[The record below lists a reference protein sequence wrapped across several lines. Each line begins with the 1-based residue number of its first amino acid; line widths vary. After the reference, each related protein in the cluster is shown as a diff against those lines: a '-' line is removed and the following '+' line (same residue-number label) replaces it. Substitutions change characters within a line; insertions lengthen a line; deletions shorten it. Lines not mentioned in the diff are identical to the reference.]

1 MAHKCI
7 RNIPAWNI
15 WVICL
20 FLLSSLVLQASA
32 DFLTFHGDNQ
42 RTGNASGP
50 GPDSPEI
57 LWSTSLTGHG
67 YIGGSA
73 SISSG
78 RVFVSNWP
86 DMTFKGDLGLA
97 CIDERNGTVLWIN
110 PIGGKGGASTPAL
123 FDDMVFTGS
132 LTGEIY
138 CVDAITGK
146 TLWNMTIERDP
157 KYWGIASSP
166 LIENDTIYVMSFSD
180 GALHALSL
188 DGAELW
194 NLSTGPVSPFAS
206 PAASGE
212 MIYFPGGDPA
222 LYCVNASA
230 QKIIWKAPA
239 DAVITSSPA
248 IWNNTVFFATERSI
262 TALNATTGSTIW
274 QRSINGTT
282 STPAIAFG
290 RVYVGTDDGRVVCL
304 DTNGSQIWETA
315 VNGPVRSS
323 PLFLDGKIY
332 IGTNTDAGTVYA
344 LNASD
349 GSVVWMYP
357 VNEYIMSSPSASDG
371 ILFIGSDDGRL
382 YAFSSIQKGLLL
394 SGEVVL
400 ENKSINATAA
410 SGAVYNISI
419 KSALGALISFA
430 SSNGLN
436 VSVNDSLL
444 SIYGLT
450 IESIGDLVS
459 TRERSWRYWVNYP
472 DEPVPLLGPESLML
486 NEGDRVVF
494 YYGERDA
501 RPEEC
506 PRIEM
511 TARLR
516 KPDALFVT
524 VGQQPSLR
532 EAMKG
537 APLNI
542 TLTSPDMLDPEMN
555 LSRYSLIFLE
565 MIGSD
570 SASVL
575 ETLLEE
581 PKRMGVPV
589 VLLNSPGYQNLASV
603 NLSAHPDIEL
613 YWEYGGVENMR
624 RLIAYLASHFCGVD
638 VRVESPLPTPKEYIY
653 HPDAPDLFENIT
665 SYMNWYRYNSSAPTV
680 GIASYYGDMGQPD
693 RIDLIRAFERRGANV
708 ICIGFSNASSL
719 ERFFVLNNTTLIDLA
734 IVTKPFRLSYGDPD
748 RGVEILES
756 LNVPVLRGMRLYYQ
770 SPMEWTNSSI
780 NPMELYFQVALPEM
794 DGIFDPIAISGKN
807 DTVYS
812 SIEPEVERIADRA
825 MALIRLKKPNA
836 EKRVAIIYYNHGGG
850 KDNIEGCYLNVPRSL
865 RNILDHMKS
874 LGYRIEGDV
883 PDEKVLIDLL
893 AHQGTNVGTWAPG
906 ELDAMVK
913 AGNATLIPAEEY
925 IRWFKELPEDRQM
938 EVVNR
943 WGPPPGEIMVFRNS
957 SGSYIVIPKISFGNV
972 ILLPQPSRGWLENG
986 TVLYH
991 STDVPPHHQYIA
1003 FYLWLKH
1010 GFGADAIIHLGK
1022 HGTQEWL
1029 PGREGVVGGDDWPAL
1044 LVQDIPVVYPYI
1056 VDNIAE
1062 GTQAKRRGDAVMI
1075 SHLTPPIV
1083 AAGLYGNL
1091 SDLAESVY
1099 EYRNVLNESVK
1110 DEYRRKILETCSD
1123 LHLDEDL
1130 GVNLSAL
1137 QEPNAFEGFLPELEG
1152 YLEELKS
1159 AFMPYGL
1166 HTFGQPYE
1174 NDSLVAMVRSM
1185 LGDSYMAEI
1194 AKALNSSEHQISE
1207 HQIENISSS
1216 LLYEVV
1222 INGSSPAGAQEL
1234 LLGEIS
1240 SNLTEIL
1247 NLSRMYADGLRSC
1260 ENELT
1265 NTTNALSAGYIPPSP
1280 ADDPIRDPQVLPTG
1294 RNFRS
1299 VDPRR
1304 VPTPAAWEVGRRLAE
1319 DLLEEYRLKHN
1330 GTYPR
1335 KMAIV
1340 LWAWAMT
1347 DHGVVDSEILQ
1358 LIGARPVYDAY
1369 GGVSDVAL
1377 IPLSELGRPRIDVL
1391 VVPSGLYR
1399 DLFPEKLRLIDK
1411 AIRLAANETDTAY
1424 PNYIRENSEILRNM
1438 LLQTGNYSA
1447 EDAEFLSRSRIFLEA
1462 AGTYGPN
1469 LDAPIS
1475 ASDRWENDSE
1485 LGRLFISRMSYIYGD
1500 GIWGGRF
1507 DSGRSLSPEQ
1517 QMEVYSANLKG
1528 VDAAVHHTNSNLYGF
1543 VDNDD
1548 VFQYL
1553 GGIALA
1559 VRTVTGSTP
1568 EMYVTDV
1575 RDPREERVHELG
1587 EFFSRELR
1595 TRYYNPRWIQG
1606 MMEQGYSG
1614 AREMDRFVEYLWGW
1628 ETTVPELVSESTW
1641 NEVHDIYVED
1651 KYGLGLQEFF
1661 RQNNPWAA
1669 QVIDARLLETA
1680 RKDRWHPSPEVAE
1693 NLVEQYRDLVE
1704 DYGVACCHHTCGNI
1718 LLREYMSGI
1727 IPAPAEKSSTSQ
1739 AVKSRSSSH
1748 SRHPYNSTLP
1758 EGVGSDM
1765 EKHKSEEKPKSETTD
1780 VKGYVMENATVSTE
1794 IPPVS
1799 GAPLFGIALVLFVL
1813 LLVAAGMWRRE

>member
-7 RNIPAWNI
+7 RDLQAWRI
-15 WVICL
+15 WFVGL
-20 FLLSSLVLQASA
+20 FLFSSLILQASA
-32 DFLTFHGDNQ
+32 DFVTFHGDNQ
-42 RTGNASGP
+42 RTGNLSGP
-50 GPDSPEI
+50 GPDSPDI

-67 YIGGSA
+67 YIAGSA
-73 SISSG
+73 SISAG
-78 RVFVSNWP
+78 RIFVSNWP
-86 DMTFKGDLGLA
+86 DMTFRGELGLA

-110 PIGGKGGASTPAL
+110 PIGGKGGASTPAV
-123 FDDMVFTGS
+123 FGERVFTGS
-132 LTGEIY
+132 LTGEVY
-138 CVDAITGK
+138 CVDALTGK
-146 TLWNMTIERDP
+146 TLWNRTIERDP
-157 KYWGIASSP
+157 MYWGVASSP
-166 LIENDTIYVMSFSD
+166 LIENNTLYIMSFSD
-180 GALHALSL
+180 GALHALNL
-188 DGAELW
+188 DGDELW
-194 NLSTGPVSPFAS
+194 NLSTGSISPFAS
-206 PAASGE
+206 PAVSGK

-222 LYCVNASA
+222 LYCVSAST
-230 QKIIWKAPA
+230 QEIMWKAPA
-239 DAVITSSPA
+239 DAAITSSPA
-248 IWNNTVFFATERSI
+248 IWNNTVFFVTERSI
-262 TALNATTGSTIW
+262 TALNATTGHALW
-274 QRSINGTT
+274 QRSINGTQ
-282 STPAIAFG
+282 STPAIASG
-290 RVYVGTDDGRVVCL
+290 RIYVGTDDKRVICL
-304 DTNGSQIWETA
+304 DENGSLIWETE
-315 VNGPVRSS
+315 VNGPVKSS
-323 PLFLDGKIY
+323 PLFLDGRIY
-332 IGTNTDAGTVYA
+332 FGTNTDAGAVYA

-349 GSVVWMYP
+349 GSVVWTYP

-371 ILFIGSDDGRL
+371 ILFIGADDGRL
-382 YAFSSIQKGLLL
+382 YAFSSLQKDLLW
-394 SGEVVL
+394 SGEVLL
-400 ENKSINATAA
+400 ENKSMNVTATSNATY
-410 SGAVYNISI
+410 SISM
-419 KSALGALISFA
+419 KSALGALISSA
-430 SSNGLN
+430 SSTGIN
-436 VSVNDSLL
+436 VSVNDSLI

-450 IESIGDLVS
+450 VESIGDFVS
-459 TRERSWRYWVNYP
+459 SKEISWRYWVNYP
-472 DEPVPLLGPESLML
+472 DEPVPITGPESLML
-486 NEGDRVVF
+486 NDGDRLVF
-494 YYGERDA
+494 YYGERNS
-501 RPEEC
+501 RPEDC
-506 PRIEM
+506 PRIEI
-511 TARLR
+511 TARMH

-524 VGQQPSLR
+524 VGQQPSIR

-542 TLTSPDMLDPEMN
+542 TLISPDMLDPGMN
-555 LSRYSLIFLE
+555 LSGYSLIFLE
-565 MIGSD
+565 MIGGD
-570 SASVL
+570 SAS
-575 ETLLEE
+575 LLERLLDE
-581 PKRMGVPV
+581 PRKRGVPV
-589 VLLNSPGYQNLASV
+589 VLLNSPGYQHLASV
-603 NLSAHPDIEL
+603 NMSAHPDIEM

-624 RLIAYLASHFCGVD
+624 RLIGYLAAHFCGVD
-638 VRVESPLPTPKEYIY
+638 VGVEAPVPAPREYIY
-653 HPDAPDLFENIT
+653 HPDAPDLFENTT
-665 SYMNWYRYNSSAPTV
+665 SYMEWYRYNSSAPTV
-680 GIASYYGDMGQPD
+680 GIASYYGDLGQPD

-734 IVTKPFRLSYGDPD
+734 VVTKPFRLSYGDPE

-780 NPMELYFQVALPEM
+780 NPLELYFQVALPEM

-825 MALIRLKKPNA
+825 MAQIRLQKPNS

-865 RNILDHMKS
+865 RNILEHMKGM
-874 LGYRIEGDV
+874 GYRIEGDV
-883 PDEKVLIDLL
+883 PDEKVLVDLL

-906 ELDAMVK
+906 ELDAMVA
-913 AGNATLIPAEEY
+913 AGNATLIPADLY
-925 IRWFKELPEDRQM
+925 ISWFRELPADLQN
-938 EVVNR
+938 VVINH
-943 WGPPPGEIMVFRNS
+943 WGPPPGKIMVFSNS
-957 SGSYIVIPKISFGNV
+957 SGSYLVIPKLSFGNV
-972 ILLPQPSRGWLENG
+972 ILLPQPSRGWLENS

-1029 PGREGVVGGDDWPAL
+1029 PGREGVVGWNDWPAL

-1091 SDLAESVY
+1091 SDLKESIY

-1110 DEYRRKILETCSD
+1110 EEYRRKILETCRD

-1130 GVNLSAL
+1130 GENLSAL
-1137 QEPNAFEGFLPELEG
+1137 DEPEAFEAFLPELED

-1159 AFMPYGL
+1159 SFMPYGL

-1174 NDSLVAMVRSM
+1174 NDSLVSMVRSM
-1185 LGDSYMAEI
+1185 LGDSYIEEI
-1194 AKALNSSEHQISE
+1194 ERTINTSTEDG
-1207 HQIENISSS
+1207 IENVSSS
-1216 LLYEVV
+1216 LLYEVL
-1222 INGSSPAGAQEL
+1222 INGSSPESAQEFI
-1234 LLGEIS
+1234 LGKIS

-1247 NLSRMYADGLRSC
+1247 NLSKMYAEGLRSC
-1260 ENELT
+1260 GNELT
-1265 NTTNALSAGYIPPSP
+1265 NTTNALRGGYIPPSP

-1304 VPTPAAWEVGRRLAE
+1304 VPTPAAWEVGRKLAE
-1319 DLLEEYRLKHN
+1319 GLIEEYRMKHN

-1335 KMAIV
+1335 KIAVV

-1399 DLFPEKLRLIDK
+1399 DLFPEKLVLIDK
-1411 AIRLAANETDTAY
+1411 AIRLAANDTDTAY
-1424 PNYIRENSEILRNM
+1424 PNYIRENSEMLRDM
-1438 LLQTGNYSA
+1438 LLQAGNCTA

-1485 LGRLFISRMSYIYGD
+1485 LGRLFISRMSCIYGD

-1507 DSGRSLSPEQ
+1507 DSGRSLSAEQ
-1517 QMEVYSANLKG
+1517 QMEVYSANLGG

-1543 VDNDD
+1543 IDNDD

-1575 RDPREERVHELG
+1575 RDPRKERIHELG
-1587 EFFSRELR
+1587 EFFSKELR

-1628 ETTVPELVSESTW
+1628 EATVPELVSENTW

-1651 KYGLGLQEFF
+1651 KYNLGLQDFF
-1661 RQNNPWAA
+1661 RKNNPWAA
-1669 QVIDARLLETA
+1669 QVMDARLLETA
-1680 RKDRWHPSPEVAE
+1680 RKERWHPSPEVLEDLAE
-1693 NLVEQYRDLVE
+1693 RYRDLVD
-1704 DYGVACCHHTCGNI
+1704 DYGVACCHHTCGN
-1718 LLREYMSGI
+1718 LLLNEYMSGMLSV
-1727 IPAPAEKSSTSQ
+1727 PAEGSPAAQPVRSG
-1739 AVKSRSSSH
+1739 SSSR

-1758 EGVGSDM
+1758 QGVGSEM
-1765 EKHKSEEKPKSETTD
+1765 EKKSETETVD
-1780 VKGYVMENATVSTE
+1780 VRGYVMENVTAAATPS
-1794 IPPVS
+1794 VS
-1799 GAPLFGIALVLFVL
+1799 GAPLFGMALVLFVL

>member
-1 MAHKCI
+1 MIHLKTKHLLLI
-7 RNIPAWNI
+7 VNFGLLLLMILIPH
-15 WVICL
+15 
-20 FLLSSLVLQASA
+20 ASA
-32 DFLTFHGDNQ
+32 DFVTFHGDNQ
-42 RTGNASGP
+42 RTGNVSGS
-50 GPDSPEI
+50 GPDSPDV

-73 SISSG
+73 VVSGG

-86 DMTFKGDLGLA
+86 DMTFRGELGLA
-97 CIDERNGTVLWIN
+97 CIDVRNGTVLWVN
-110 PIGGKGGASTPAL
+110 PIGGNGGASTPAVFGDRL
-123 FDDMVFTGS
+123 FTGS
-132 LTGEIY
+132 LTGEVY
-138 CVDAITGK
+138 CVDIITGK
-146 TLWNMTIERDP
+146 TLWNRTIERDP
-157 KYWGIASSP
+157 KYWGVASSP
-166 LIENDTIYVMSFSD
+166 LIENDTIYIMSFSD

-188 DGAELW
+188 DGEELW
-194 NLSTGPVSPFAS
+194 NLSTGSISPFAS
-206 PAASGE
+206 PAALGE

-222 LYCVNASA
+222 LYCVNAST
-230 QKIIWKAPA
+230 QDIVWKAPA
-239 DAVITSSPA
+239 DAAITSGPA
-248 IWNNTVFFATERSI
+248 IWNRTLFFVTERSI
-262 TALNATTGSTIW
+262 TALNATTGQTLW
-274 QRSINGTT
+274 QRSINGTS
-282 STPAIAFG
+282 STPAIASG
-290 RVYVGTDDGRVVCL
+290 RVYVGTDDERVVCL
-304 DTNGSQIWETA
+304 DANGALIWETK

-323 PLFLDGKIY
+323 PLFLDGRIY
-332 IGTNTDAGTVYA
+332 FGTNTDAGTVYA

-349 GSVVWMYP
+349 GSIVWRYP

-371 ILFIGSDDGRL
+371 ILFIGADDGRL
-382 YAFSSIQKGLLL
+382 YAFSSPHELL

-400 ENKSINATAA
+400 ENRSLNVTVD
-410 SGAVYNISI
+410 GRVYNISMQ
-419 KSALGALISFA
+419 SALGALMSFA
-430 SSNGLN
+430 SSNNMN

-450 IESIGDLVS
+450 VDSIGDLAS
-459 TRERSWRYWVNYP
+459 TPDRSWRYWVNYP
-472 DEPVPLLGPESLML
+472 EEPVPLIGPESAILTD
-486 NEGDRVVF
+486 GDRVVF
-494 YYGERDA
+494 YYGERGS

-506 PRIEM
+506 PRIEI

-516 KPDALFVT
+516 RPDALFVT
-524 VGQQPSLR
+524 VGQQPSLS

-542 TLTSPDMLDPEMN
+542 TLTSPDSLNPEMN
-555 LSRYSLIFLE
+555 LSGYSMIFLE
-565 MIGSD
+565 MIGSE
-570 SASVL
+570 AAPVL
-575 ETLLEE
+575 ERLLEE
-581 PKRMGVPV
+581 PKGKGVPV

-624 RLIAYLASHFCGVD
+624 RLVAYLASHFCGVD
-638 VRVESPLPTPKEYIY
+638 VRVEPPIPAPKEYIY

-665 SYMNWYRYNSSAPTV
+665 SYMNWYRYNSSAPTI

-734 IVTKPFRLSYGDPD
+734 VVTKSFRLSYGDPD

-756 LNVPVLRGMRLYYQ
+756 LNVPALRGMRLYYQ
-770 SPMEWTNSSI
+770 SPQDWPNSSI
-780 NPMELYFQVALPEM
+780 SPMELYFQVALPEM
-794 DGIFDPIAISGKN
+794 DGIFDPIAVSGKN
-807 DTVYS
+807 DTVYT

-825 MALIRLKKPNA
+825 ISQIMLKKPNS

-865 RNILDHMKS
+865 RNILEHMKS

-883 PDEKVLIDLL
+883 PDERILVDLL

-906 ELDAMVK
+906 ELDAMV
-913 AGNATLIPAEEY
+913 ASGNATLIPAALY
-925 IRWFKELPEDRQM
+925 ISWFEELPADRQR
-938 EVVNR
+938 EVIDH

-957 SGSYIVIPKISFGNV
+957 SGSYIVIPKLSFGNV
-972 ILLPQPSRGWLENG
+972 ILLPQPSRGWLENS

-1044 LVQDIPVVYPYI
+1044 LVQDMPVVYPYI

-1091 SDLAESVY
+1091 SDLRESIY

-1110 DEYRRKILETCSD
+1110 DEYRRKILETCSE

-1130 GVNLSAL
+1130 GANLSAL
-1137 QEPNAFEGFLPELEG
+1137 QEPDAFEDFLPELEN
-1152 YLEELKS
+1152 YLDELKS
-1159 AFMPYGL
+1159 SFMPYGL

-1174 NDSLVAMVRSM
+1174 NNSMVAMVRSM
-1185 LGDSYMAEI
+1185 LGDSYIDEI
-1194 AKALNSSEHQISE
+1194 RRALKTSSEDE
-1207 HQIENISSS
+1207 IENASSS
-1216 LLYEVV
+1216 LLYEAV
-1222 INGSSPAGAQEL
+1222 INGSSPEAAQEL
-1234 LLGEIS
+1234 ILGKIS
-1240 SNLTEIL
+1240 SNLTGIL
-1247 NLSRMYADGLRSC
+1247 NISLMYADGLRSC
-1260 ENELT
+1260 DRELT
-1265 NTTNALSAGYIPPSP
+1265 NTTNALSGCYIPPSP

-1304 VPTPAAWEVGRRLAE
+1304 VPTHAAWDVGGKLAE
-1319 DLLEEYRLKHN
+1319 ELIEEYRLKHN

-1335 KMAIV
+1335 KIAIV

-1347 DHGVVDSEILQ
+1347 DHGVVDSEILK
-1358 LIGARPVYDAY
+1358 LVGARPVYDAY

-1399 DLFPEKLRLIDK
+1399 DLFPEKLVLIDK
-1411 AIRLAANETDTAY
+1411 AIRLAANDTDTAY
-1424 PNYIRENSEILRNM
+1424 PNYVRENSEMLRDM
-1438 LLQTGNYSA
+1438 LIQAGNWSA
-1447 EDAEFLSRSRIFLEA
+1447 EDAEFLSRSRIFLEE

-1469 LDAPIS
+1469 LDAPVS

-1507 DSGRSLSPEQ
+1507 ASGRSLSLEQ
-1517 QMEVYSANLKG
+1517 QMEVYSANLEG

-1543 VDNDD
+1543 IDNDD

-1568 EMYVTDV
+1568 EMYVTDA
-1575 RDPREERVHELG
+1575 RDPRKERVHELG

-1606 MMEQGYSG
+1606 MMEQGYAG

-1628 ETTVPELVSESTW
+1628 EATVPELVSESTW
-1641 NEVHDIYVED
+1641 KEVHEIYVDD
-1651 KYGLGLQEFF
+1651 KYGLGLRDFF
-1661 RQNNPWAA
+1661 RKNNPWAA
-1669 QVIDARLLETA
+1669 QVMDARLLETA
-1680 RKDRWHPSPEVAE
+1680 RKDRWHPSPEVLKDLA
-1693 NLVEQYRDLVE
+1693 EQYRDLVE
-1704 DYGVACCHHTCGNI
+1704 DYGVACCHHTCGN
-1718 LLREYMSGI
+1718 LLLKEYMSGML
-1727 IPAPAEKSSTSQ
+1727 PAVEESSTAQ
-1739 AVKSRSSSH
+1739 AVRSGSSSR
-1748 SRHPYNSTLP
+1748 SRHPYGENSTLP
-1758 EGVGSDM
+1758 QGVGSEM
-1765 EKHKSEEKPKSETTD
+1765 EKKPESETMD
-1780 VKGYVMENATVSTE
+1780 VRGYVMENVTVEATPS
-1794 IPPVS
+1794 VS

>member
-1 MAHKCI
+1 M
-7 RNIPAWNI
+7 RNLKTKHSFFVVNLGLALII
-15 WVICL
+15 
-20 FLLSSLVLQASA
+20 SLMLQASA
-32 DFLTFHGDNQ
+32 EFVTFHGDNQ
-42 RTGNASGP
+42 RSGNVSGS
-50 GPDSPEI
+50 GPDSPEL

-78 RVFVSNWP
+78 RVFISNWP
-86 DMTFKGDLGLA
+86 DMTFKGELGLV

-110 PIGGKGGASTPAL
+110 PVGGKGGASTPAV
-123 FDDMVFTGS
+123 FGNKVFTGS

-138 CVDAITGK
+138 CVDVLTGK
-146 TLWNMTIERDP
+146 TLWNRTIERDP
-157 KYWGIASSP
+157 KYWGVASSP
-166 LIENDTIYVMSFSD
+166 LIENGTLYVMSSSD

-188 DGAELW
+188 DGDELW
-194 NLSTGPVSPFAS
+194 NVSTGSVSPFAS

-222 LYCVNASA
+222 LYCINTTTQQIV
-230 QKIIWKAPA
+230 WKAPA

-248 IWNNTVFFATERSI
+248 IWNSTVFFVTERSI
-262 TALNATTGSTIW
+262 TALNATTGSTLW
-274 QRSINGTT
+274 QRSINGTE

-290 RVYVGTDDGRVVCL
+290 RVYVGMADGHVVCL
-304 DTNGSQIWETA
+304 DTNGSQIWETE

-323 PLFLDGKIY
+323 PLFLDGRIY
-332 IGTNTDAGTVYA
+332 FGTNTDGGAVYA
-344 LNASD
+344 LNSSD
-349 GSVVWMYP
+349 GSVVWMYT

-371 ILFIGSDDGRL
+371 ILFIGADDGRL
-382 YAFSSIQKGLLL
+382 YAFSSLQKDLLW
-394 SGEVVL
+394 SGDVVL
-400 ENKSINATAA
+400 ENKSLNV
-410 SGAVYNISI
+410 SVKGDVYTISM

-430 SSNGLN
+430 SSNGIN
-436 VSVNDSLL
+436 VSVNDSLI
-444 SIYGLT
+444 SIYGFT
-450 IESIGDLVS
+450 VESIGDLVS
-459 TRERSWRYWVNYP
+459 TKERAWRYWVNYP
-472 DEPVPLLGPESLML
+472 DEPVPLTGPESAML
-486 NEGDRVVF
+486 NDGDRLVF
-494 YYGERDA
+494 YYGERNS
-501 RPEEC
+501 RPEDC
-506 PRIEM
+506 PRIEI
-511 TARLR
+511 TTRLR

-532 EAMKG
+532 EVMRDV
-537 APLNI
+537 PLNI
-542 TLTSPDMLDPEMN
+542 TLTSPDMLDSEMN
-555 LSRYSLIFLE
+555 LSKYSLIFLE

-581 PKRMGVPV
+581 PKRRGVPV

-624 RLIAYLASHFCGVD
+624 RLIAYLAAHFCGVD
-638 VRVESPLPTPKEYIY
+638 VMVDAPVPAPKEYIY

-665 SYMNWYRYNSSAPTV
+665 SYMDWYRYNTSAPTV

-693 RIDLIRAFERRGANV
+693 RIDLIRAFERRSANV

-719 ERFFVLNNTTLIDLA
+719 ERFFVLNNTSLIDLA

-748 RGVEILES
+748 RGVEILEL
-756 LNVPVLRGMRLYYQ
+756 LNVPVIRGMRLYYQ

-780 NPMELYFQVALPEM
+780 NPLELYFQVALPEM

-825 MALIRLKKPNA
+825 MAQIRLQKPNS

-865 RNILDHMKS
+865 RNILDHMRGM
-874 LGYRIEGDV
+874 GYRIEGDI
-883 PDEKVLIDLL
+883 PDEKVLVDLL

-913 AGNATLIPAEEY
+913 GGNATLIPTEEY
-925 IRWFKELPEDRQM
+925 IQWFEELPEDRQM
-938 EVVNR
+938 EVVNH
-943 WGPPPGEIMVFRNS
+943 WGPPPGDIMVFRNS
-957 SGSYIVIPKISFGNV
+957 SGSYIVIPKLSFGNV

-1010 GFGADAIIHLGK
+1010 EFGADAIIHLGK

-1044 LVQDIPVVYPYI
+1044 LVQDVPVVYPYI

-1091 SDLAESVY
+1091 SDLKESVY

-1110 DEYRRKILETCSD
+1110 DEYRMKILETCRD

-1130 GVNLSAL
+1130 GANLSAL
-1137 QEPNAFEGFLPELEG
+1137 QEPAAFEEFLPELED

-1159 AFMPYGL
+1159 SFMPYGL

-1185 LGDSYMAEI
+1185 LGDSYIKEI
-1194 AKALNSSEHQISE
+1194 EGALNSSDVDR
-1207 HQIENISSS
+1207 IENVSSS
-1216 LLYEVV
+1216 ILYEVV
-1222 INGSSPAGAQEL
+1222 INGSSPEAAQEN
-1234 LLGEIS
+1234 LLGETG

-1247 NLSRMYADGLRSC
+1247 NISRMYADGLRSC

-1265 NTTNALSAGYIPPSP
+1265 NMTNALSAGYIPPSP

-1304 VPTPAAWEVGRRLAE
+1304 VPTPAAWEVGRKLAE
-1319 DLLEEYRLKHN
+1319 ELLDEYRLKHN

-1377 IPLSELGRPRIDVL
+1377 VPLSELGRPRIDVV

-1411 AIRLAANETDTAY
+1411 AIRLAANDTDATY
-1424 PNYIRENSEILRNM
+1424 PNYIRENSEILKDM
-1438 LLQTGNYSA
+1438 LLQTGNYTA

-1469 LDAPIS
+1469 LDAPVS

-1485 LGRLFISRMSYIYGD
+1485 LGSLFISRMSYIYGD

-1507 DSGRSLSPEQ
+1507 DSGRSLSLEQ
-1517 QMEVYSANLKG
+1517 QMEVYTANLRD

-1543 VDNDD
+1543 IDNDD

-1575 RDPREERVHELG
+1575 RDPRKERVHELG

-1595 TRYYNPRWIQG
+1595 TRYYNPKWIQG

-1628 ETTVPELVSESTW
+1628 ETTVPELVSENTW

-1651 KYGLGLQEFF
+1651 RYNLGLQEFF
-1661 RQNNPWAA
+1661 RENNPWAA
-1669 QVIDARLLETA
+1669 QVMDARLLETA
-1680 RKDRWHPSPEVAE
+1680 RKDRWHPSAGVLEDLAE
-1693 NLVEQYRDLVE
+1693 EYRDLVE
-1704 DYGVACCHHTCGNI
+1704 DYGVACCHHTCGNF
-1718 LLREYMSGI
+1718 LLKEYMSGML
-1727 IPAPAEKSSTSQ
+1727 PSTTTSSTGR
-1739 AVKSRSSSH
+1739 AVKSGSSSR
-1748 SRHPYNSTLP
+1748 SRHPYMENSTIP
-1758 EGVGSDM
+1758 QGVGSEM
-1765 EKHKSEEKPKSETTD
+1765 KKRPESEAD
-1780 VKGYVMENATVSTE
+1780 NVRGYVMENVTVDAAV
-1794 IPPVS
+1794 PPVS
-1799 GAPLFGIALVLFVL
+1799 GVPLFGIALVLFLL
-1813 LLVAAGMWRRE
+1813 LLVAAGMWRRG

>member
-7 RNIPAWNI
+7 RSIAAWGI
-15 WVICL
+15 FSFIL
-20 FLLSSLVLQASA
+20 FSSLIPQAGGE
-32 DFLTFHGDNQ
+32 FVTFHGDNQ
-42 RTGNASGP
+42 RTGNVSGS
-50 GPDSPEI
+50 GPDSPEV

-73 SISSG
+73 VVSGG

-86 DMTFKGDLGLA
+86 DMTFKGELGLA
-97 CIDERNGTVLWIN
+97 CIDEKNGTVLWVN
-110 PIGGKGGASTPAL
+110 PIGGKGGASTPAV
-123 FDDMVFTGS
+123 FDDRIFTGS
-132 LTGEIY
+132 LTGEVY
-138 CVDAITGK
+138 CVDTTGK
-146 TLWNMTIERDP
+146 TLWNRTIERDP
-157 KYWGIASSP
+157 KYWGVASSP

-188 DGAELW
+188 DGDELW
-194 NLSTGPVSPFAS
+194 NLSTGSVSPFAS
-206 PAASGE
+206 PAAHGK

-222 LYCVNASA
+222 LYCVDASTHE
-230 QKIIWKAPA
+230 IVWKAPA
-239 DAVITSSPA
+239 DAAITSSPA
-248 IWNNTVFFATERSI
+248 IWNSTVFFVTERSI
-262 TALNATTGSTIW
+262 TALNATTGQPLW
-274 QRSINGTT
+274 KKSINGTR
-282 STPAIAFG
+282 STPSIAFG
-290 RVYVGTDDGRVVCL
+290 RVYLGTDDGRVVCL
-304 DTNGSQIWETA
+304 DDTNGSLIWETE

-323 PLFLDGKIY
+323 PLFLDGRIY
-332 IGTNTDAGTVYA
+332 FGTNTDTGAVYA
-344 LNASD
+344 LKASD

-371 ILFIGSDDGRL
+371 ILLIGADDGRL
-382 YAFSSIQKGLLL
+382 YAFSSLQKDLIL
-394 SGEVVL
+394 SGDVVL
-400 ENKSINATAA
+400 ENKSLNVTVNSDVYSINM
-410 SGAVYNISI
+410 
-419 KSALGALISFA
+419 KSALGALISFT
-430 SSNGLN
+430 SSNGVN

-459 TRERSWRYWVNYP
+459 TPEKSWRYWVNYP
-472 DEPVPLLGPESLML
+472 EEPVPLTGPESAML
-486 NEGDRVVF
+486 NDGDHVVF
-494 YYGERDA
+494 YYGERNA

-506 PRIEM
+506 PRVEI

-532 EAMKG
+532 EAMVG

-542 TLTSPDMLDPEMN
+542 TLASPEMLDPEMN
-555 LSRYSLIFLE
+555 LSGYSLIFME
-565 MIGSD
+565 MIGGD

-575 ETLLEE
+575 ERLLEE
-581 PKRMGVPV
+581 PKRRGAPV
-589 VLLNSPGYQNLASV
+589 VLLNSPGYQHLASV

-638 VRVESPLPTPKEYIY
+638 VRVEPPLPAPKEYIY

-719 ERFFVLNNTTLIDLA
+719 QRFFVLNNTTLIDLA
-734 IVTKPFRLSYGDPD
+734 VVTKPFRLSYGDPD
-748 RGVEILES
+748 MGVEILES

-770 SPMEWTNSSI
+770 SPREWTNSSI

-825 MALIRLKKPNA
+825 MAQIRLQKPNS

-865 RNILDHMKS
+865 RNILEHMKR
-874 LGYRIEGDV
+874 LGYRVEGDV
-883 PDEKVLIDLL
+883 PDEGVLVDLL

-906 ELDAMVK
+906 ELDAMVES
-913 AGNATLIPAEEY
+913 GNATLIPTEEY
-925 IRWFKELPEDRQM
+925 LQWFKELPEDRQK
-938 EVVNR
+938 EVIDH

-957 SGSYIVIPKISFGNV
+957 SGSYMVIPKLSFGNV
-972 ILLPQPSRGWLENG
+972 ILLPQPSRGWLENS

-1010 GFGADAIIHLGK
+1010 GFSADAIIHLGK

-1044 LVQDIPVVYPYI
+1044 LVQDVPVVYPYI

-1091 SDLAESVY
+1091 SDLMESIY

-1110 DEYRRKILETCSD
+1110 NEYRRKILDTCKD
-1123 LHLDEDL
+1123 IHLDEDL
-1130 GVNLSAL
+1130 GANLSVL
-1137 QEPNAFEGFLPELEG
+1137 QELSAFEEFLPELEG
-1152 YLEELKS
+1152 YLEGLKS

-1185 LGDSYMAEI
+1185 LRDSYVEEI
-1194 AKALNSSEHQISE
+1194 ERALNSSDEDR
-1207 HQIENISSS
+1207 IENVSSS

-1222 INGSSPAGAQEL
+1222 INGSSPEAAQDL
-1234 LLGEIS
+1234 ILGEIS
-1240 SNLTEIL
+1240 SNLTAIL
-1247 NLSRMYADGLRSC
+1247 NLSIMYADGLRSC

-1304 VPTPAAWEVGRRLAE
+1304 VPTPAAWDVGRKLAE
-1319 DLLEEYRLKHN
+1319 DLIEEYRLKHN

-1335 KMAIV
+1335 KMSIV

-1358 LIGARPVYDAY
+1358 LIGARPVYDTY

-1377 IPLSELGRPRIDVL
+1377 IPLSELGRPRIDVV

-1399 DLFPEKLRLIDK
+1399 DLFPEKLVLIDR
-1411 AIRLAANETDTAY
+1411 AIRLAANDTDTAY
-1424 PNYIRENSEILRNM
+1424 PNYIRENSEMLRDM

-1469 LDAPIS
+1469 LDAPVS

-1507 DSGRSLSPEQ
+1507 DSGRSLSLDQ
-1517 QMEVYSANLKG
+1517 QMEVYTANLKG

-1543 VDNDD
+1543 IDNDD

-1559 VRTVTGSTP
+1559 VRTVSGSTP

-1575 RDPREERVHELG
+1575 RDPRKERVHELG
-1587 EFFSRELR
+1587 EFFSTELR
-1595 TRYYNPRWIQG
+1595 SRYYNPRWIQG

-1661 RQNNPWAA
+1661 RENNPWAA

-1680 RKDRWHPSPEVAE
+1680 RKERWHPSAE
-1693 NLVEQYRDLVE
+1693 ILEGLAEDYRDLVE

-1718 LLREYMSGI
+1718 LLKEYMSGML
-1727 IPAPAEKSSTSQ
+1727 PAPAEKSSAGK
-1739 AVKSRSSSH
+1739 AVRSGSSSH
-1748 SRHPYNSTLP
+1748 SRHPYRENSTLLQ
-1758 EGVGSDM
+1758 GVGSDTKR
-1765 EKHKSEEKPKSETTD
+1765 EPESETVD
-1780 VKGYVMENATVSTE
+1780 VRGYVMENVTADTRVPS
-1794 IPPVS
+1794 VS

-1813 LLVAAGMWRRE
+1813 LLVAAGMWRGK

>member
-7 RNIPAWNI
+7 RKTPAWI
-15 WVICL
+15 VWIAGI
-20 FLLSSLVLQASA
+20 FMISSMMQAGA
-32 DFLTFHGDNQ
+32 DFVTFHADNQ

-50 GPDSPEI
+50 GPDSPEV

-73 SISSG
+73 AISSN

-86 DMTFKGDLGLA
+86 DMTFRGELGLA

-123 FDDMVFTGS
+123 LDDRVFAGS

-146 TLWNMTIERDP
+146 TLWNRTIERDP
-157 KYWGIASSP
+157 KYWGVASSP
-166 LIENDTIYVMSFSD
+166 LIENGTVYIMSFSD
-180 GALHALSL
+180 GALHALSQE
-188 DGAELW
+188 GEELW
-194 NLSTGPVSPFAS
+194 NLSTGSVPPFAS
-206 PAASGE
+206 PAASGGK
-212 MIYFPGGDPA
+212 IYFPGGDPA
-222 LYCVNASA
+222 LYCVNASTH
-230 QKIIWKAPA
+230 QIVWKAPA
-239 DAVITSSPA
+239 DAAITSGPA
-248 IWNNTVFFATERSI
+248 VWNEMVFFATERSI
-262 TALNATTGSTIW
+262 TALNASTGRIMW
-274 QRSINGTT
+274 RRGINGTR
-282 STPAIAFG
+282 STPAVAFD
-290 RVYVGTDDGRVVCL
+290 RIYVGTEDGHVICL
-304 DTNGSQIWETA
+304 NTSGSPVWETE

-323 PLFLDGKIY
+323 PLFLDGRIY
-332 IGTNTDAGTVYA
+332 FGTNTDAGTVYA

-349 GSVVWMYP
+349 GSIVWSYP
-357 VNEYIMSSPSASDG
+357 LNEYIMSSPSASDG
-371 ILFIGSDDGRL
+371 VLFIGSDDGRL
-382 YAFSSIQKGLLL
+382 YAFGSLQRELLWR
-394 SGEVVL
+394 GEVLL
-400 ENKSINATAA
+400 ENRSINVTAT
-410 SGAVYNISI
+410 SRAVYNISM

-430 SSNGLN
+430 SSNGIN
-436 VSVNDSLL
+436 VSVNDSL
-444 SIYGLT
+444 IGVYGLT

-459 TRERSWRYWVNYP
+459 SKDKSWRYLVNYP
-472 DEPVPLLGPESLML
+472 DEPLPLVGPESVML
-486 NEGDRVVF
+486 SDGDRVMF
-494 YYGERDA
+494 YYGGRED
-501 RPEEC
+501 RPEDC
-506 PRIEM
+506 PRMEIV
-511 TARLR
+511 ARAHR
-516 KPDALFVT
+516 PDALFVT
-524 VGQQPSLR
+524 VGQQPALR

-537 APLNI
+537 ALLNI
-542 TLTSPDMLDPEMN
+542 TLVSPDSLEPEMN
-555 LSRYSLIFLE
+555 LSGYSLIFLE

-570 SASVL
+570 SAPVL
-575 ETLLEE
+575 GALLEG
-581 PKRMGVPV
+581 PKRRGVPV
-589 VLLNSPGYQNLASV
+589 VLLNSPGYQNLANV
-603 NLSAHPDIEL
+603 NLSAHPDIEM

-624 RLIAYLASHFCGVD
+624 RLTAYLASHLCGVD
-638 VRVESPLPTPKEYIY
+638 VRADAPVPAPKEYIY

-665 SYMNWYRYNSSAPTV
+665 SYLEWYRYNSSAPTV
-680 GIASYYGDMGQPD
+680 GIASYYGDTGQPD
-693 RIDLIRAFERRGANV
+693 RIDLIRAFESRGANV
-708 ICIGFSNASSL
+708 ICTGFSNASSL
-719 ERFFVLNNTTLIDLA
+719 QSFFVLNNTTLIDLA
-734 IVTKPFRLSYGDPD
+734 VVTKPFRLSYGDPD
-748 RGVEILES
+748 RGVEILEA

-770 SPMEWTNSSI
+770 SPQDWLNSSI

-807 DTVYS
+807 DTVYT
-812 SIEPEVERIADRA
+812 SIEPEVERLADRA
-825 MALIRLKKPNA
+825 MAQIGLKKPNS
-836 EKRVAIIYYNHGGG
+836 EKKIAIIYYNHGGG

-865 RNILDHMKS
+865 RNILDHMKG

-883 PDEKVLIDLL
+883 PDESILIDLL

-906 ELDAMVK
+906 ELDAMV
-913 AGNATLIPAEEY
+913 ASGNATLIPVREY
-925 IRWFKELPEDRQM
+925 IRWFEQLPADRQK
-938 EVVNR
+938 EVIDH

-1010 GFGADAIIHLGK
+1010 GFGADAVIHLGK

-1044 LVQDIPVVYPYI
+1044 LIQDIPVVYPYI

-1091 SDLAESVY
+1091 SDLEESVY

-1110 DEYRRKILETCSD
+1110 EEYRRRILETCRD

-1130 GVNLSAL
+1130 GVNLSA
-1137 QEPNAFEGFLPELEG
+1137 EKNEFDEFLPELED

-1185 LGDSYMAEI
+1185 LGDPYADEI
-1194 AKALNSSEHQISE
+1194 AGALNASGGDV
-1207 HQIENISSS
+1207 ENASSS
-1216 LLYEVV
+1216 LLYEVL
-1222 INGSSPAGAQEL
+1222 INRTSPVSAQERV
-1234 LLGEIS
+1234 LGTAS
-1240 SNLTEIL
+1240 SNLTELL
-1247 NLSRMYADGLRSC
+1247 NISQRYAEGLRGC
-1260 ENELT
+1260 RMELT
-1265 NTTNALSAGYIPPSP
+1265 NTTKALSGGYIPPSP

-1304 VPTPAAWEVGRRLAE
+1304 VPTPAAWEVGTKLAE
-1319 DLLEEYRLKHN
+1319 GLLEEHRLKHN

-1335 KMAIV
+1335 KIAVV

-1347 DHGVVDSEILQ
+1347 DYGVVDSEILR
-1358 LIGARPVYDAY
+1358 LVGARPVYDAY

-1377 IPLSELGRPRIDVL
+1377 IPLSELGRPRIDVV

-1399 DLFPEKLRLIDK
+1399 DLFPEKLVLIDK
-1411 AIRLAANETDTAY
+1411 AIRLAANDTDPTY
-1424 PNYIRENSEILRNM
+1424 PNYIRENSEILRDM
-1438 LLQTGNYSA
+1438 LLQTGNYTA

-1469 LDAPIS
+1469 LDAPVS

-1485 LGRLFISRMSYIYGD
+1485 LGGLFISRMSYIYGD

-1517 QMEVYSANLKG
+1517 QAEVYTANLRG

-1543 VDNDD
+1543 IDNDD

-1553 GGIALA
+1553 GGVALA

-1568 EMYVTDV
+1568 EMYVTDA
-1575 RDPREERVHELG
+1575 RDPRKERVHELG

-1628 ETTVPELVSESTW
+1628 ETTVPDLVSENTW

-1651 KYGLGLQEFF
+1651 RYGLGLQEFF
-1661 RQNNPWAA
+1661 RKNNPWAA

-1680 RKDRWHPSPEVAE
+1680 RKDRWHPSPEVLEDLA
-1693 NLVEQYRDLVE
+1693 EQYSDLVE
-1704 DYGVACCHHTCGNI
+1704 DYGVACCHHTCGN
-1718 LLREYMSGI
+1718 LLLKGYMSGLL
-1727 IPAPAEKSSTSQ
+1727 PAPATSSTGQ
-1739 AVKSRSSSH
+1739 AVKASSSSSR
-1748 SRHPYNSTLP
+1748 SRHPYRENSTLP
-1758 EGVGSDM
+1758 EGAG
-1765 EKHKSEEKPKSETTD
+1765 SETEKLPESETED
-1780 VKGYVMENATVSTE
+1780 VRGYVMENVTVDAATPS
-1794 IPPVS
+1794 VS

-1813 LLVAAGMWRRE
+1813 LLVAAGMRRRG